1 MSDLALGF
9 NLKFQDL
16 YDHAGL
22 LKLDKSFLE
31 YIKEDNA
38 ELHDRLII
46 ARDKKSLLKSLIL
59 TSLVYNFPLLVKKA
73 LISK

>member
-1 MSDLALGF
+1 MSDLTLGF
-9 NLKFQDL
+9 SLKFQDL

-31 YIKEDNA
+31 YIKETNA

-46 ARDKKSLLKSLIL
+46 ARDKKDRARNGKSYKRKMG
-59 TSLVYNFPLLVKKA
+59 T
-73 LISK
+73 